1 MAYEVAKNNG
11 KLIISARR
19 EDELLRVKNQCLAL
33 NSSLTAKDILVLP
46 LDITKIDNHKF
57 CFDLVIKNF
66 GTVSI
71 GLILKEEKYS

>member
-33 NSSLTAKDILVLP
+33 NPALTTKDILVLP
-46 LDITKIDNHKF
+46 MDITKIDNHKF
-57 CFDLVIKNF
+57 CFDLVIKHF
-66 GTVSI
+66 GTVSHI
-71 GLILKEEKYS
+71 